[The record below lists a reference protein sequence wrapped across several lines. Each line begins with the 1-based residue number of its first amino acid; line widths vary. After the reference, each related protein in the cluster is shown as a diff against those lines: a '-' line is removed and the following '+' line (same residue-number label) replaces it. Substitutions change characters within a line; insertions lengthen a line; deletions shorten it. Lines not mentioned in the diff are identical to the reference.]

1 MYLLIWLAYL
11 RPHLPEL
18 HSSTYLL
25 PISFQPP
32 IVNHDAAAGLYRA
45 VTLGNTAA
53 GSAGCPG
60 NGCVRQGASVPIMTI
75 TLTVNSGVL
84 PGCATAP
91 VVFEDV
97 VSLPAV
103 GMGAATLCLCAKGC
117 NSMCPRLQLYAPEA
131 ATLCT
136 PGKPAGGG
144 HGHAELDAV
153 RHA

>member
-1 MYLLIWLAYL
+1 M
-11 RPHLPEL
+11 
-18 HSSTYLL
+18 
-25 PISFQPP
+25 
-32 IVNHDAAAGLYRA
+32 NHDAAAGYFHA

-91 VVFEDV
+91 LVFEDA

-103 GMGAATLCLCAKGC
+103 GMGAATRDGC
-117 NSMCPRLQLYAPEA
+117 CNPMCERLPLYVSEA
-131 ATLCT
+131 ATLCARGCN
-136 PGKPAGGG
+136 PMYP
-144 HGHAELDAV
+144 
-153 RHA
+153 R

>member
-18 HSSTYLL
+18 QSSTYLL

-103 GMGAATLCLCAKGC
+103 GMGAATLL
-117 NSMCPRLQLYAPEA
+117 SMCERLQLYVSEV
-131 ATLCT
+131 ATLCARGCN
-136 PGKPAGGG
+136 PMYP
-144 HGHAELDAV
+144 
-153 RHA
+153 R